1 MMNKQ
6 EVISSRQNGKVKN
19 WRKLLTTKGRKQQK
33 QYLIEG
39 THLVQEAFKNKQ
51 IILEILVTAAYM
63 SSSEWQIIEGFL
75 PKNLTPILLTPEVAQ
90 AISATETNQGI
101 LAVLTLPEAKTNWV
115 PMGNKYLLL
124 DKVQDPGN
132 LGTMIR
138 TADAAGFDGVIMGHG
153 TVDLYNDK
161 VLRATQ
167 GSIWHIEIVSIDLKQ
182 AYEALRKAEILIY
195 ATALHQKAMA
205 YQTVTQKD
213 KVAIV
218 VGNEGQGVAP
228 QWIEQADHAIYIPM
242 FGQAESLNVA
252 IAAGILM
259 FTFSK

>member
-1 MMNKQ
+1 MMVKQ
-6 EVISSRQNGKVKN
+6 EIISSRQNVRVKN
-19 WRKLLTTKGRKQQK
+19 WRKLQTAKGRKQQA

-39 THLVQEAFKNKQ
+39 THLVQEALLYKQ
-51 IILEILVTAAYM
+51 SVLELMMTADYQA
-63 SSSEWQIIEGFL
+63 STEWALIEAVL
-75 PKNLTPILLTPEVAQ
+75 PSDLPITLLAPEVAQ

-101 LAVLTLPEAKTNWV
+101 LAVVSLPAKQTVWK
-115 PMGNKYLLL
+115 PSGKKYLLL

-138 TADAAGFDGVIMGHG
+138 TADAAGFDGVVMGNG

-161 VLRATQ
+161 VLRSTQ
-167 GSIWHIEIVSIDLKQ
+167 GSLWHLEIVSIDLETAYQ
-182 AYEALRKAEILIY
+182 ALQKAGILIY
-195 ATALHQKAMA
+195 ATALHQKAIA
-205 YQTVTQKD
+205 YQEVPNTD
-213 KVAIV
+213 KIAIV
-218 VGNEGQGVAP
+218 MGNEGQGVSS

-259 FTFSK
+259 FQFAK